1 MNTSDSIR
9 DTVKA
14 ASLIVEF
21 MEDANWLGG
30 SVYIEN
36 LLSTLSLL
44 PETSQPKVELLF
56 LSSPNSPTARR
67 LLSYPIVQNNGDGLD
82 LLNEMVVIMRGFY
95 RRIGMRFPCL
105 RYLSFSARKGV
116 YFPVFDISQPRRR
129 NLYWIPDFQHHYLP
143 ELFSASDLERRNHR
157 YERIAQA
164 EGILLLSSQSAL
176 KDFRRFYPNVSV
188 EPRVWSFCSSVK
200 VDDSESYHSVL
211 EKYSLPAKFL
221 YVANQF
227 WMHKDHNTLF
237 ESLRLLHEKGI
248 DVPVVC
254 TGKEE
259 DPRNPE
265 YFSSLCEK
273 LARHSVK
280 QVFFLGI
287 IPRSEQIQ
295 LYRFAAAVVQPS
307 QFEGWSTVIEDAKAL
322 GRPIIASSID
332 VHKEQL
338 QWVENVHLFRAS
350 DPVHLSEC
358 IEVLWPD
365 LTSGPD
371 MGAEKLAAKRNDIR
385 RIESAKAFMVI
396 VEEAMTY
403 PQCRKT

>member
-1 MNTSDSIR
+1 M
-9 DTVKA
+9 
-14 ASLIVEF
+14 
-21 MEDANWLGG
+21 
-30 SVYIEN
+30 
-36 LLSTLSLL
+36 
-44 PETSQPKVELLF
+44 
-56 LSSPNSPTARR
+56 
-67 LLSYPIVQNNGDGLD
+67 
-82 LLNEMVVIMRGFY
+82 
-95 RRIGMRFPCL
+95 
-105 RYLSFSARKGV
+105 
-116 YFPVFDISQPRRR
+116 
-129 NLYWIPDFQHHYLP
+129 
-143 ELFSASDLERRNHR
+143 
-157 YERIAQA
+157 
-164 EGILLLSSQSAL
+164 
-176 KDFRRFYPNVSV
+176 
-188 EPRVWSFCSSVK
+188 
-200 VDDSESYHSVL
+200 
-211 EKYSLPAKFL
+211 
-221 YVANQF
+221 
-227 WMHKDHNTLF
+227 
-237 ESLRLLHEKGI
+237 
-248 DVPVVC
+248 
-254 TGKEE
+254 
-259 DPRNPE
+259 
-265 YFSSLCEK
+265 
-273 LARHSVK
+273 
-280 QVFFLGI
+280 FFLGI